1 MTALHNTV
9 SIIDRFTEQTG
20 RLLAWLCLAMAILAG
35 MVVLLRYGFGVGS
48 VAMQEL
54 VTYMHASL
62 FMLGTAFAL
71 KRGGHVRVD
80 IFYRRLSRRARAWV
94 NCIGALLFLL
104 PFCVFLLGV
113 SLQFVAAAWSVREGS
128 PDPGGIQ
135 AVFLLKTLI
144 PLLAV
149 NLMLQGTAE
158 TLRNLL
164 FLIEDSD

>member
-9 SIIDRFTEQTG
+9 SIIDRFTEKTG

-62 FMLGTAFAL
+62 FMLGTAFTL

-80 IFYRRLSRRARAWV
+80 IF
-94 NCIGALLFLL
+94 
-104 PFCVFLLGV
+104 
-113 SLQFVAAAWSVREGS
+113 
-128 PDPGGIQ
+128 
-135 AVFLLKTLI
+135 
-144 PLLAV
+144 
-149 NLMLQGTAE
+149 
-158 TLRNLL
+158 
-164 FLIEDSD
+164 

>member
-1 MTALHNTV
+1 MNCIGALL
-9 SIIDRFTEQTG
+9 F
-20 RLLAWLCLAMAILAG
+20 LLPFCVFLLGASLQFVAAG
-35 MVVLLRYGFGVGS
+35 MGS

-62 FMLGTAFAL
+62 FMLRRSHSSVAVMCGWIFFTA
-71 KRGGHVRVD
+71 
-80 IFYRRLSRRARAWV
+80 
-94 NCIGALLFLL
+94 
-104 PFCVFLLGV
+104 
-113 SLQFVAAAWSVREGS
+113 GS
-128 PDPGGIQ
+128 PPGPRLGELHWRPAVPAAFLRLPAGRQ

-158 TLRNLL
+158 ILRNLL